1 MTLTE
6 IAIKRPSLIIVIFS
20 VLTLGGIFAYKNL
33 GYELMPDFAA
43 PVITITTVYPGA
55 SPSEVESSVTKK
67 IEDAIS
73 GLENIE
79 DMTSKSLENASVI
92 VVNFKHGT
100 DINLTLQDA
109 QRKIDN
115 IRKNL
120 PTEVQAPLISKIAIN
135 DQPIMQVA
143 VNANLADRVL
153 YDKMK
158 NEILPQIQQLKGV
171 AQVDMMG
178 GEEREIRVNVN
189 KDKLA
194 FYKISLLQVTQAIKQ
209 ANMEF
214 PTGKVKNPDD
224 QMTVKLAGKF
234 ASIDDLKNLVIFTP
248 PMGSPI
254 HLSEVADVTDG
265 IADVSSIIR
274 FNGQNGIG
282 LRIRKQGDANAVET
296 SKVIRLKMTDL
307 EKQYAKENLK
317 FVIADD
323 VSLFTLDAVN
333 AVTHDLEIAIVLV
346 GLVMLLFL
354 HSLRNSLIVM
364 VAIPA
369 SLVSAL
375 LAMWILGYTLNLMTL
390 LAMSLV
396 IGILVDDSI
405 VVLENIYR
413 HLEMGKKPRQAA
425 LDGRNEIGFSA
436 LSITL
441 VDVVVFLPIT
451 FVNTLIADL
460 LRQFAVVVVVST
472 LMSLFVCFTLTPWLA
487 SRFSKLIHLNPKN
500 PLQWV
505 LIQFEKGLDNFTS
518 GYVKVVRWALNHK
531 LLAVGIILLLFFG
544 TGQVMKLGILGQEF
558 VARGDQGKFVLRMEY
573 DKNTSLQR
581 NNLITKQIED
591 YILQK
596 KEVEY
601 IFANVAGASS
611 GVTSTGLGSENKA
624 ELTVQL
630 FPANKVKRE
639 NTEKYM
645 TQVRK
650 ELAEKFAGIDI
661 SSSVIGLVNS
671 GQAPI
676 EIILSGE
683 NYEQVIQTANKVK
696 HIVLNTAGANDVQ
709 VSVQT
714 GNPELRIDLDRE
726 KMARLGLNITTV
738 GATLQNSLAGNDDSK
753 YSEGGNDYKI
763 RVMLD
768 AFDRKN
774 PEDVKEIAFLNP
786 QGQLIKLSQFA
797 TISQSTAPS
806 MLERKDRR
814 GSVTVTA
821 YNVGRGSGSVAQD
834 IQKELAQNPLPAG
847 IDLKWGG
854 DIKRQNDSF
863 DALGL
868 ALLASLILVYL
879 IMVAL
884 YDNYIY
890 PFVVLFS
897 IPVAM
902 IGALL
907 ALNLSMSNFSIFAGL
922 GVIMLLGLVM
932 KNAILI
938 VDFAN
943 HLKEKGMKTFEAL
956 LEAVRERMRPILMTT
971 VAMVFGMIPIA
982 IAKGAGS
989 EWKNGLAWVLI
1000 GGLLSSMFLT
1010 IVLVPIMY
1018 ATVDMV
1024 KEKFEK
1030 WFGGKVVNEDIN
1042 NGKMKEKEV
1051 LEVV

>member
-20 VLTLGGIFAYKNL
+20 VLTLGGIFAYQNL
-33 GYELMPDFAA
+33 GYELMPDFSP

-55 SPSEVESSVTKK
+55 SPSEVENSVTKK
-67 IEDAIS
+67 IEDAVS
-73 GLENIE
+73 GLENI
-79 DMTSKSLENASVI
+79 DDITAKSLENASIVI
-92 VVNFKHGT
+92 VNFKHGT
-100 DINLTLQDA
+100 DLDLATQEA

-115 IRKNL
+115 MKRTM
-120 PTEVQAPLISKIAIN
+120 PSEVQSPTISKIAIN
-135 DQPIMQVA
+135 DQPILQVS
-143 VNANLADRVL
+143 VNSNLSDKVL
-153 YDKMK
+153 FAKMK
-158 NEILPQIQQLKGV
+158 TEILPQLQQLKGV
-171 AQVDMMG
+171 AQIDMLG
-178 GEEREIRVNVN
+178 GEERQIRVNVN
-189 KDKLA
+189 KEKLQ
-194 FYKISLLQVTQAIKQ
+194 FYRISLLQVTQAIKQ

-214 PTGKVKNPDD
+214 PTGKVKSPDS

-234 ASIDDLKNLVIFTP
+234 TSMDDLKNLVIFTP

-254 HLSEVADVTDG
+254 RLGEVADINDG
-265 IADVSSIIR
+265 VRDITSVIR

-282 LRIRKQGDANAVET
+282 LRIKKQADANAVLT
-296 SKVIRLKMTDL
+296 AKTIRQKAKEL
-307 EKQYAKENLK
+307 EGKYAKDGLK
-317 FVIADD
+317 FIIADD
-323 VSLFTLDAVN
+323 VSLFTLESVN

-346 GLVMLLFL
+346 SLVMLLFL

-364 VAIPA
+364 VSIPA
-369 SLVSAL
+369 SLVSAI
-375 LAMWILGYTLNLMTL
+375 LAMWLLGYTLNLMTL

-413 HLEMGKKPRQAA
+413 HLEMGKDKRQAA

-436 LSITL
+436 VSITL

-451 FVNTLIADL
+451 FVNTVIADI
-460 LRQFAVVVVVST
+460 LRQFSVIVVVST

-487 SRFSKLIHLNPKN
+487 SRFSQVTHLNPKN
-500 PLQWV
+500 PLQWL
-505 LIQFEKGLDNFTS
+505 LIQFEKGLDSFTN
-518 GYVKVVRWALNHK
+518 GYVKLVRWALNHK
-531 LLAVGIILLLFFG
+531 LITVGVIILLFVG
-544 TGQVMKLGILGQEF
+544 IGQVMKLGILGQEL
-558 VARGDQGKFVLRMEY
+558 VAQGDQGKFVLRMEY
-573 DKNTSLQR
+573 DKSTPLQR
-581 NNLITKQIED
+581 NNLVTKQIED

-596 KEVEY
+596 PEVDY
-601 IFANVAGASS
+601 VYANVAGSATGAFSS
-611 GVTSTGLGSENKA
+611 SLGSENRS
-624 ELTVQL
+624 EMTVQL
-630 FPANKVKRE
+630 LPTSKINRV

-645 TQVRK
+645 IQVRK
-650 ELAEKFAGIDI
+650 ELAEKFSSVDI

-683 NYEQVIQTANKVK
+683 NYEQVIATANKLK
-696 HIVLNTAGANDVQ
+696 TLIVNTPGANDVQ
-709 VSVQT
+709 VSVQA
-714 GNPELRIDLDRE
+714 GNPELRIELDRE
-726 KMARLGLNITTV
+726 KMAQLGLNIATV
-738 GATLQNSLAGNDDSK
+738 GATLQNSFAGNDDSK
-753 YSEGGNDYKI
+753 FREGGNDYDI

-774 PEDVKEIAFLNP
+774 PQDVKTISFLNA
-786 QGQLIKLSQFA
+786 QGQLIRLEQFA
-797 TISQSTAPS
+797 SITQNTSPS
-806 MLERKDRR
+806 VLERKDRR
-814 GSVTVTA
+814 GSVTVTS
-821 YNVGRGSGSVAQD
+821 YNLGKGSGTVAQD
-834 IQKELAQNPLPAG
+834 IDKQLKANPLPAG

-863 DALGL
+863 AAMGL
-868 ALLASLILVYL
+868 ALLASLVLVYL

-890 PFVVLFS
+890 PLVVLFS

-938 VDFAN
+938 VDFTN
-943 HLKEKGMKTFEAL
+943 HLKEKGMKTFDAL
-956 LEAVRERMRPILMTT
+956 LESVKERMRPILMTT
-971 VAMVFGMIPIA
+971 VAMVFGMVPIA
-982 IAKGAGS
+982 IAKGAGA

-1010 IVLVPIMY
+1010 IVLVPVMY
-1018 ATVDMV
+1018 YTVDLV
-1024 KEKFEK
+1024 KEKLEK
-1030 WFGGKVVNEDIN
+1030 WFGGKKVVSVDSSE
-1042 NGKMKEKEV
+1042 EV
-1051 LEVV
+1051 LAS

>member
-20 VLTLGGIFAYKNL
+20 VLTLGGIFAFNNL
-33 GYELMPDFAA
+33 GYELMPDFSP
-43 PVITITTVYPGA
+43 PVITITAVYPGA
-55 SPSEVESSVTKK
+55 SPSEVQSSVTKP
-67 IEDAIS
+67 IEDALS
-73 GLENIE
+73 SLENID
-79 DMTSKSLENASVI
+79 DMTSKSLENASIVI
-92 VVNFKHGT
+92 VNFKFGT
-100 DINLTLQDA
+100 DLDLAAQDA

-115 IRKNL
+115 IKRVL
-120 PTEVQAPLISKIAIN
+120 PTDVQSPTISKIAIN

-143 VNANLADRVL
+143 VNANLADKVL
-153 YDKMK
+153 FDKMK

-171 AQVDMMG
+171 AAIDMLG

-189 KDKLA
+189 KDKLT

-209 ANMEF
+209 ANLEF

-224 QMTVKLAGKF
+224 QLSVKLAGKF
-234 ASIDDLKNLVIFTP
+234 TSIEQLKNLVVFTP

-254 HLSEVADVTDG
+254 RLHEVADVTDG
-265 IADVSSIIR
+265 IRDISSVIR

-282 LRIRKQGDANAVET
+282 LRIKKQADANAVET
-296 SKVIRLKMTDL
+296 AKVLRLKMSEL
-307 EKQYAKENLK
+307 EKNYAKDNVK
-317 FVIADD
+317 FTIADD
-323 VSLFTLDAVN
+323 VSLFTLDSVN
-333 AVTHDLEIAIVLV
+333 AVTHDLEIAIALV
-346 GLVMLLFL
+346 ALVMLLFL
-354 HSLRNSLIVM
+354 HSLRNSIIVM

-375 LAMWILGYTLNLMTL
+375 LAMWVLGYTLNLMTL

-413 HLEMGKKPRQAA
+413 HLEMGKNPRQAA

-436 LSITL
+436 VSITL

-451 FVNTLIADL
+451 FVNTVIADI
-460 LRQFAVVVVVST
+460 LRQFSVVVVVST

-500 PLQWV
+500 PLQWL
-505 LIQFEKGLDNFTS
+505 LIQFEKGLDSFTN
-518 GYVKVVRWALNHK
+518 GYVKLVRWALNHK
-531 LLAVGIILLLFFG
+531 LIAIGVIILLFVG
-544 TGQVMKLGILGQEF
+544 IGQVMKLGILGQEL
-558 VARGDQGKFVLRMEY
+558 VAQGDQGKFVLRLEY
-573 DKNTSLQR
+573 DKNTSLKR

-591 YILQK
+591 LILK
-596 KEVEY
+596 KPEVDY
-601 IFANVAGASS
+601 VFSNVAGSS
-611 GVTSTGLGSENKA
+611 TGAFATGLGAENRA
-624 ELTVQL
+624 EITVQL
-630 FPANKVKRE
+630 LPTTKIQRE
-639 NTEKYM
+639 SSEKYM
-645 TQVRK
+645 IQVRK
-650 ELAEKFAGIDI
+650 ELAEKFGGVDI
-661 SSSVIGLVNS
+661 SSSVIGLVNA

-676 EIILSGE
+676 EIFVSGE
-683 NYEQVIQTANKVK
+683 NYEEVIKAGNKLKNLVE
-696 HIVLNTAGANDVQ
+696 NTPGANDVQ
-709 VSVQT
+709 ISVQA
-714 GNPELRIDLDRE
+714 GNPELRIELDRE
-726 KMARLGLNITTV
+726 KMAQLGLNIATV

-753 YSEGGNDYKI
+753 YSEMGNDYKI

-774 PEDVKEIAFLNP
+774 PQEVKDIAFLNV
-786 QGQLIKLSQFA
+786 QGQLVKLSQFA
-797 TISQSTAPS
+797 SITQSTAPS
-806 MLERKDRR
+806 VLERKDRR
-814 GSVTVTA
+814 GSVTVTS
-821 YNVGRGSGSVAQD
+821 YNLGLGSGTVAQN
-834 IQKELAQNPLPAG
+834 IEKQLKETPLPVG

-854 DIKRQNDSF
+854 DIKRQQDSF
-863 DALGL
+863 GAMGV
-868 ALLASLILVYL
+868 ALLASLVLVYL

-884 YDNYIY
+884 YDNFIY
-890 PFVVLFS
+890 PLVVLFS

-938 VDFAN
+938 VDFTN
-943 HLKEKGMKTFEAL
+943 HLKEKGMKTYEAL
-956 LEAVRERMRPILMTT
+956 LESVKERMRPILMTT

-982 IAKGAGS
+982 IAKGAGA

-1018 ATVDMV
+1018 YVVDLV
-1024 KEKFEK
+1024 KEKLEK
-1030 WFGGKVVNEDIN
+1030 WFGSKKVVSEDTDNGKVE
-1042 NGKMKEKEV
+1042 
-1051 LEVV
+1051 LVVE